1 MKRAML
7 ATLILTTTSSFSTTA
22 FSQKEKADVGKLE
35 FEVHCAICHGMDAKG
50 HGPYVSSL
58 KVAPPDLTLIAKNN
72 AGVFPADHI
81 IGIIDGR
88 GQVTSHGSRDMPIWG
103 DRYAISA
110 AEHFAGSPYDQEAHI
125 RGRVLILV
133 DYLRRIQ
140 QK

>member
-7 ATLILTTTSSFSTTA
+7 AILILTTSSFGTKA
-22 FSQKEKADVGKLE
+22 FAQKEKADVGKLE

-50 HGPYVSSL
+50 NGPYVSSL
-58 KVAPPDLTLIAKNN
+58 RGAPPDLTILGRNN
-72 AGVFPADHI
+72 TGVFPADHI
-81 IGIIDGR
+81 IGVIDGR
-88 GQVTSHGSRDMPIWG
+88 AQVKSHGSRDMPIWG
-103 DRYAISA
+103 DRYATSA
-110 AEHFAGSPYDQEAHI
+110 AEHFVGSPYDQEAYI

>member
-1 MKRAML
+1 MKKAML
-7 ATLILTTTSSFSTTA
+7 ATLILTTTSSFGTMA
-22 FSQKEKADVGKLE
+22 FAQKENADVGKLE
-35 FEVHCAICHGMDAKG
+35 FEVHCAVCHGMDATG
-50 HGPYVSSL
+50 NGPYLSSL

-81 IGIIDGR
+81 IDVIDGR
-88 GQVTSHGSRDMPIWG
+88 AQVTSHGSRDMPIWG

-110 AEHFAGSPYDQEAHI
+110 AEHFAGSPYDQEAYI